1 MNPQLQQ
8 QQNNNTTILPPNQ
21 AHTKKQVYDSDT
33 DSLHGHIWS
42 PAYTMMGSISSA
54 ATLNQSNISSNSNN
68 SSKDQK
74 SFKSTTATT
83 GTSSSKSIWLQHHQ
97 RRSKLYRYIFNCVG
111 FVVLLAL
118 LGTIF
123 LWIGSSFIFPQKK
136 YTTEISHVPFPSSS
150 SFSSSSYPSSTIQI
164 NHPINSTL

>member
-8 QQNNNTTILPPNQ
+8 QQNNSTTILPPNQ

-42 PAYTMMGSISSA
+42 PAYTIMGSISSA
-54 ATLNQSNISSNSNN
+54 ATLNQSNISSSSNN
-68 SSKDQK
+68 SGKDQK
-74 SFKSTTATT
+74 SFESTTTRVS
-83 GTSSSKSIWLQHHQ
+83 TSSIWLQHHQ

-111 FVVLLAL
+111 FIVLLAL

-150 SFSSSSYPSSTIQI
+150 SFSSNSHPSSTIQI
-164 NHPINSTL
+164 NHPLNSTL